1 MTAGEVLTYCGPVT
15 ASWVVLDWTDM
26 ATNLSL
32 LLPRATDVAVHDMAA
47 VVAVSYLLFF
57 NIYKK
62 KSREQEYKELSEIKR
77 KKMMFQHSVAF
88 AEFQITITSTQDDEC
103 VWKAP

>member
-1 MTAGEVLTYCGPVT
+1 MGGAG
-15 ASWVVLDWTDM
+15 LDRYGDEP
-26 ATNLSL
+26 
-32 LLPRATDVAVHDMAA
+32 LPPPPKGDGRGGSRYGGGGGCLVPP
-47 VVAVSYLLFF
+47 FF
-57 NIYKK
+57 LYVYKK